1 MDFTHL
7 HVHTQYSILDGAAK
21 VESLLD
27 TAQNFGMD
35 ALAIT
40 DHGNMFG
47 ALHFFKAARSKGI
60 KPILGCEI
68 YVAEGSRFEKQAR
81 REKLSYHLILLA
93 KNKTG
98 YHNLARLTSRGY
110 KEGYYYN
117 PRVDKELLRQYSEG
131 LIATSACLGGE
142 IPYTLLNKGR
152 EQAEEILQE
161 YIDIFGKDFYLELQR
176 HGLAEQD
183 QVNPQ
188 LLEMAEKYGL
198 KCIAANDV
206 HFVNKEDFD
215 AHKILICLNTGKDL
229 SDADGLHYSGQEYL
243 KSPEEMAALFSDL
256 PQVLANTREIVEKVE
271 EYEITLEKVILPH
284 FPLPDPFA
292 TEDDYLRHLTYE
304 GAKKLYPSLDEPIRE
319 RLDFELEVIRNMGFA
334 GYFLIVADFINK
346 AREMDV
352 MVGPGRGSAAGSAV
366 AYCTGITSI
375 DPISYNLLFER
386 FLNPERISMPDI
398 DVDFDDEGREKVLE
412 YVVEKYGEERVA
424 QIVTFGTMA
433 ARLAIRDVARVL
445 KLPLPDA
452 DRLAKLVPEGPKENL
467 ANAYAVVPELAQ
479 VLKDGSELEKKTLQ
493 FALTLE
499 GSARH
504 TGTHACGVII
514 GPENLENL
522 VPLSTAK
529 DSTLMVTQYEGK
541 IVEEAGMLKMD
552 FLGLKTLSI
561 LKSALKNV
569 YLRHKIHLDI
579 EQVPLDDPKTFEL
592 YQRGDT
598 IGTFQF
604 ESEGMRQYLKDLKPT
619 NLEDLI
625 AMNALYRPGPMKFIP
640 QFIRRKH
647 GIEKVE
653 YPHPDLVEI
662 LRPSYGI
669 MVYQEQIMQ
678 AAQILAGFSLGSADV
693 LRRAMGKKK
702 MDVMEEQKVRFVEG
716 AGKRGIDKAK
726 AEEVFGIMQ
735 EFANYGFNRSHSA
748 AYSLVAYRT
757 GYLKAHYPAEYMAAV
772 LTHNISD
779 IKKITFFIEECHHQR
794 IPVLGPDINESQLEF
809 TVNEQGQIRF
819 GLAAIKGV
827 GEAAVKEIIQER
839 ENNGPYHNIFDLA
852 RRINLRTVNRRSL
865 ECLAQAGAFDG
876 FQNSHRAQYFFREN
890 EEDTSFLERV
900 IKYGQSWQE
909 RQNAAQASLFGAEAT
924 LAMEDPVLPECIPWT
939 RIEQLRNEK
948 DVTGFYISG
957 HPLDEYKTEMQYLT
971 NTELSS
977 LKHMLPRFANK
988 EIRFAGMLTES
999 SSKTAKNGNP
1009 FGTFQLED
1017 FTDTMNFTLFA
1028 EDYLN
1033 FKKYLEPGLF
1043 LFVTARVQPSYRNNN
1058 QLNIR
1063 IQHINLLADA
1073 LEKQNKTITLK
1084 IPIDALDGVMIDR
1097 IEAAIDAEKG
1107 QCPLILQVFEDKELS
1122 VDMSNARHKVNAAGF
1137 LRKMQELNMVRI
1149 NLS

>member
-27 TAQNFGMD
+27 SAKGFGMD

-81 REKLSYHLILLA
+81 KEKLSYHLILLA

-110 KEGYYYN
+110 KEGFYYN

-152 EQAEEILQE
+152 ERAEEILQE
-161 YIDIFGKDFYLELQR
+161 YIEIFGDDFYLELQR
-176 HGLAEQD
+176 HGLEEQD

-188 LLEMAEKYGL
+188 LMEMAEKFGL

-243 KSPEEMAALFSDL
+243 KSPEEMATLFSDL
-256 PQVLANTREIVEKVE
+256 PEVLANTREIVDKVE
-271 EYEITLEKVILPH
+271 EYQITLGKVILPH
-284 FPLPDPFA
+284 FPLPDAFQN
-292 TEDDYLRHLTYE
+292 EDEYLRHLTYE
-304 GAKKLYPSLDEPIRE
+304 GAKALYPALNEQIRE

-375 DPISYNLLFER
+375 DPIAYNLLFER

-398 DVDFDDEGREKVLE
+398 DVDFDDEGREKVLN

-452 DRLAKLVPEGPKENL
+452 DRLAKLVPEGPKESL
-467 ANAYAVVPELAQ
+467 SNAYAVVPELAQ

-569 YLRHKIHLDI
+569 YLRHKVRLDI

-716 AGKRGIDKAK
+716 AGLRGIDKAK

-772 LTHNISD
+772 LTHNIND

-839 ENNGPYHNIFDLA
+839 ESKGPYHNIFDLA

-924 LAMEDPVLPECIPWT
+924 LAMEDPIMPDCAPWT

-971 NTELSS
+971 NTDLNS

-1084 IPIDALDGVMIDR
+1084 IPLEALDGSMIDM
-1097 IEAAIDAEKG
+1097 IEAAIEAEKG
-1107 QCPLILQVFEDKELS
+1107 QCPLVLQVFEDKELS
-1122 VDMSNARHKVNAAGF
+1122 VDMSNARFKVNAAGF